1 MKITLDIKDRIILIQ
16 NMPEQRPVEAMILI
30 EKISISE
37 EEKESYGYAVSD
49 NKITWNT
56 SIDTNKEFDMSI
68 EEISFINNILD
79 NMNKVGFADMS
90 SFQTYKKLKSL

>member
-1 MKITLDIKDRIILIQ
+1 
-16 NMPEQRPVEAMILI
+16 MPDQKPAEAMILI

-37 EEKESYGYAVSD
+37 EEKESYGYTVYD

-56 SIDTNKEFDMSI
+56 SIDTNREFDMSI

-79 NMNKVGFADMS
+79 NMNKAGFADIP